1 MDDKIE
7 KTEAEWQKDLDPE
20 TFEITRRGGTERPFA
35 NKYWD
40 EKKPGVYK
48 CSNCGLELF
57 TSDTKFDSG
66 TGWPSFY
73 DVMNSKNVITK
84 EDNTGGMTRVEVLCA
99 RCNAHL
105 GHLFPDGPKEKT
117 GLRYCINSASLN
129 LETDK

>member
-7 KTEAEWQKDLDPE
+7 KTEAEWQKDLDPA
-20 TFEITRRGGTERPFA
+20 TFAITRLGGTERPFA